1 MKNRLIPLVL
11 LSSRLL
17 GQPPAANVGAG
28 EFSFF
33 LTNDLHCIQLTAG
46 VAGVHCL
53 ASANW
58 MAANAAAYNVK
69 AIINTGDYNNSPAV
83 LADLQAWQDNAI
95 TPIMAI
101 GLPTLWAPGNHDWAY
116 GQAYN
121 SFDAHIAPGGVPLY
135 PWTSCFGYTA
145 VSPGCVNPHNQYL
158 ALDVVA
164 AGKIYRFGLLA
175 IEWLPD
181 LSSGTALATWIQG
194 ILDAAEPNR
203 QFIFGTHML
212 VRGSHLCVDATD
224 CASGPMTGATMM
236 SAFLIHQP
244 KIHWTFN
251 GHIDYTPSTVATVTD
266 DQHAIHSFA
275 RDGASGCGDPCSTQ
289 VFIMT
294 FQPALNQVRIGMW
307 NPVFSNNGGWTTQ
320 SYAWP
325 GRGLFPMP
333 GGVAR

>member
-1 MKNRLIPLVL
+1 MRILIPLIFSL
-11 LSSRLL
+11 TLL

-33 LTNDLHCIQLTAG
+33 LTNDLHCTRMTAG
-46 VAGVHCL
+46 VTGVHCL

-58 MAANAAAYNVK
+58 MAANATTYNVK
-69 AIINTGDYNNSPAV
+69 AIINTGDYNDSPIV
-83 LADLQAWQDNAI
+83 TVDLQSWQDNAI

-116 GQAYN
+116 GQGYT

-145 VSPGCVNPHNQYL
+145 VSPDCSNPHDQYL
-158 ALDVVA
+158 KLDVVA
-164 AGKIYRFGLLA
+164 AGKTYRFGLLA

-181 LSSGTALATWIQG
+181 LSSGTALAAWIQG

-212 VRGSHLCVDATD
+212 VRDGALCADWIA
-224 CASGPMTGATMM
+224 CASGALTGAMMM
-236 SAFLIHQP
+236 SNLLIHQP
-244 KIHWTFN
+244 KIHWSFN
-251 GHIDYTPSTVATVTD
+251 GHIGYTPTAVATTAD
-266 DQHAIHSFA
+266 DQHTIHSFG

-289 VFIMT
+289 VYIVT

-307 NPVFSNNGGWTTQ
+307 NPVFSNNGGWTTT